1 MEAISS
7 NSSLFVQQNVAT
19 KALKQSIDSQ
29 QSVLSLLET
38 PPTASNAQGLGNH
51 IDFKA

>member
-1 MEAISS
+1 MDAISG
-7 NSSLFVQQNVAT
+7 NSSLYVAQSVAT

-38 PPTASNAQGLGNH
+38 PVSAPSAEGLGNH